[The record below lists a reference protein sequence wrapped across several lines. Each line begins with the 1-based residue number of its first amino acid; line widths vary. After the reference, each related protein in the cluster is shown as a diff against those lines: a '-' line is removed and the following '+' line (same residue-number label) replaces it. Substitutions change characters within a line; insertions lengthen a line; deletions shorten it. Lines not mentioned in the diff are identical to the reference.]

1 MLDTIGVYL
10 TVSCCCAVGVVF
22 LSGVVVCTV
31 LDFISRVVCVKDSE
45 RGVVVVCVN
54 FVVSSV
60 CAVVVSTASVC
71 VVCCVVL
78 FMSS

>member
-1 MLDTIGVYL
+1 MLDTIGVVL

-31 LDFISRVVCVKDSE
+31 LDSISRVVCVKDSE
-45 RGVVVVCVN
+45 RGVVVCVN